1 MYSKLK
7 LKVYIFIFRT
17 MNVIMSQNYLISKE
31 LNPADSKI
39 MSFKDHCDRGI
50 AMGKFRISMNL
61 LFFNKNKF

>member
-1 MYSKLK
+1 
-7 LKVYIFIFRT
+7 
-17 MNVIMSQNYLISKE
+17 MNVIMSQSYLISKE
-31 LNPADSKI
+31 LNPAGSKI